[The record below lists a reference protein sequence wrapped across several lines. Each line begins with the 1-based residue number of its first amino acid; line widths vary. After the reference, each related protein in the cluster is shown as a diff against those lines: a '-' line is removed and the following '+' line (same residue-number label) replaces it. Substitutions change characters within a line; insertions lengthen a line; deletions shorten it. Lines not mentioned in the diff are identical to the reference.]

1 MKTRQMIYWGT
12 GLILLFVWFFTIF
25 VPYQKNKKL
34 AEANAIQTQSQLDD
48 FNRIMVEI
56 PHFLET
62 SKNLSE
68 TKSDIKSKLYAKDD
82 ILKLFDQLEKISLSK
97 NLIVTEFQPS
107 ISELLQLNSIITNT
121 ENPLF
126 LNIGMTIEGNYKEFG
141 LFIQEIES
149 MPYFH
154 GINNCTIM
162 KTEEDKNRLRLVFGF
177 KALLGDLG

>member
-1 MKTRQMIYWGT
+1 LKTRRIIYWGA
-12 GLILLFVWFFTIF
+12 GMLLLLVWFFTVF
-25 VPYQKNKKL
+25 VPFQKNKKL
-34 AEANAIQTQSQLDD
+34 AEANAIEAQSQLDD

-68 TKSDIKSKLYAKDD
+68 TKSDIKSKLYAKED
-82 ILKLFDQLEKISLSK
+82 ILKLFDQLEKVSLAK
-97 NLIVTEFQPS
+97 NLEVTEFEPS
-107 ISELLQLNSIITNT
+107 ISELLQLNSIITDT

-126 LNIGMTIEGNYKEFG
+126 LNIGMTLEGNYKEFG

-149 MPYFH
+149 MPYFR
-154 GINNCTIM
+154 GINKCTIM
-162 KTEEDKNRLRLVFGF
+162 KTEEDKNRLRLIFGF